1 MSSTTASLPEIRQR
15 NPALRIV
22 YYAVCVLLVA
32 LIAGVWW
39 LYWIARSPLPQLD
52 GRVAVPGIS
61 AKVRVVRDEHGV
73 PTIEAATVED
83 LFFSTSTLWALG
95 QTPLSENQARSFG
108 PDACGPADPAYIR
121 TANETGGIP
130 MFLQRSE
137 AAKAFHLVRES
148 ARNNVATVFW
158 ATGVLDGKT
167 QTIEIPVDSVTK
179 RITFTF
185 SVDTK
190 GAKLTLTEPSGA
202 TITEGSASAEV
213 TELNCG
219 RIVTVSSP
227 KVGNWRA
234 EVAGTGRFWME
245 AEAQSDIYFV
255 SLEFVKE
262 GGRPGH
268 EGLFR
273 IQGQPVAGRPAT
285 LQTSLSAAAAKTTEF
300 YLVTERGETTQ
311 KLLMRAVSSDREMLE
326 FVGSLELPKV
336 PFRVAVRG
344 RDSNGQQYQRFFAS
358 LFHAESVEVS
368 PKLDFGELSA
378 GSTKQAAFTVQNIGS
393 PRTFRMAVT
402 DARQFVGK
410 VEPKELSLGADE
422 SGIIRV
428 DLTVPAGTAPGV
440 GDDVVVVATSTAG
453 PGTSNSSV
461 VHFSVSP
468 SSAGQN
474 PP

>member
-1 MSSTTASLPEIRQR
+1 VRARAKALVTMGFCCASP
-15 NPALRIV
+15 
-22 YYAVCVLLVA
+22 
-32 LIAGVWW
+32 
-39 LYWIARSPLPQLD
+39 
-52 GRVAVPGIS
+52 
-61 AKVRVVRDEHGV
+61 
-73 PTIEAATVED
+73 
-83 LFFSTSTLWALG
+83 LWALG
-95 QTPLSENQARSFG
+95 QAPLSGNQPGSFG
-108 PDACGPADPAYIR
+108 PDTCAAANPAYIH

-148 ARNNVATVFW
+148 TRNNVATVFW
-158 ATGVLDGKT
+158 ATGALDGKT
-167 QTIEIPVDSVTK
+167 QTIEIPVDSVTR

-185 SVDTK
+185 SVDTR
-190 GAKLTLTEPSGA
+190 GNKLVLRQPSGEI
-202 TITEGSASAEV
+202 TTEGLASTEI

-227 KVGNWRA
+227 EAGNWRA
-234 EVAGTGRFWME
+234 EIAGTGRFWME
-245 AEAQSDIYFV
+245 AQAQSDIYFV

-273 IQGQPVAGRPAT
+273 IPGQPVAGRPAT
-285 LQTSLSAAAAKTTEF
+285 LQASLSAAAAKTTEF
-300 YLVTERGETTQ
+300 LLVTERGETIQ
-311 KLLMRAVSSDREMLE
+311 KLKMRAGNSDREMLE
-326 FVGSLELPKV
+326 FVGNLELPKT
-336 PFRVAVRG
+336 PFRVAVTG
-344 RDSNGQQYQRFFAS
+344 RDSNGQQYQRFFAT

-368 PKLDFGELSA
+368 PKLSFDELSP
-378 GSTKQAAFTVQNIGS
+378 GSTRQAVFTVRNIGF

-402 DARQFVGK
+402 DARQFVSR

-428 DLTVPAGTAPGV
+428 DLTVPVATAAGV

-474 PP
+474 PR